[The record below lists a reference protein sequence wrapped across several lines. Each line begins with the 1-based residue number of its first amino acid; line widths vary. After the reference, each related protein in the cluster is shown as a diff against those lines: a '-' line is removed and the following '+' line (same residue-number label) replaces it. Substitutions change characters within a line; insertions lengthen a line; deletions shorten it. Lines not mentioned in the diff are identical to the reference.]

1 MCDPKEKNQREKFLK
16 NVGCNH
22 YRHHHTDALATG
34 LPANAPVHVP
44 ARASTQASPP
54 GLHRLLV

>member
-44 ARASTQASPP
+44 ACTSTQASPP
-54 GLHRLLV
+54 GLH